1 MNDGRKNVPD
11 FCCWLLAVSASDIGF
26 SEKPTNQPKKNKTT
40 QQQQQQLFLNTKLE
54 LMLTSLRGTQG
65 TEHTTTQTG

>member
-1 MNDGRKNVPD
+1 MNDGRKNVLD
-11 FCCWLLAVSASDIGF
+11 FCCWLLVVSASDIRF

-40 QQQQQQLFLNTKLE
+40 QQQQLFLNTKLE